1 MSNLLSLKILTAEK
15 TVYQD
20 DVLKV
25 ILPTE
30 SGEIGIMPDHQPLVS
45 IIKSGEIRIEK
56 EDQSIIPLSI
66 SAGIV
71 EIRPS
76 SHQLNKKTEVIILA
90 SRSELASEIDINR
103 AEEAYARAKKAMED
117 TENLSDVDFARFQA
131 LIDKELNRIKIGKK
145 YRK

>member
-1 MSNLLSLKILTAEK
+1 MSNLLSFKILTAEK
-15 TVYQD
+15 SVYQD

-30 SGEIGIMPDHQPLVS
+30 SGEIGIMPNHQPLVS

>member
-1 MSNLLSLKILTAEK
+1 MSNLLSLKIVTAEK
-15 TVYQD
+15 SVYED

-25 ILPTE
+25 VLPTE

-45 IIKSGEIRIEK
+45 IIKPGEIRIEK
-56 EDQSIIPLSI
+56 EDQNIIALSV

-71 EIRPS
+71 EVKPS
-76 SHQLNKKTEVIILA
+76 SHELDKKTEVIVLA
-90 SRSELASEIDINR
+90 SRSELANEIDISR
-103 AEEAYARAKKAMED
+103 AEEAYTRAKKAMEES
-117 TENLSDVDFARFQA
+117 ENLSDVDFARFQA